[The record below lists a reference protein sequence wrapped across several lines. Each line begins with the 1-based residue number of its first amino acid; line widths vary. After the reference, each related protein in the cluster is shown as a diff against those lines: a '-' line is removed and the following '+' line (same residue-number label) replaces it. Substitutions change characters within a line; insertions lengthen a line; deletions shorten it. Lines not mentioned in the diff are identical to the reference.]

1 MKRYVKED
9 NIKENILKFNNE
21 DMKGIAKFEEKRE
34 FVNRVK
40 KELIENAII
49 NTVINVVKDETS
61 LLENTSLFL
70 ELFDNLKV
78 LTEDENFDWEAESLE
93 EINNEAEMLSKE
105 IYESFIN
112 LEEEDFRD
120 FLENATDLFLDLASI
135 ELEEVSTILSVKLT
149 ETLKSERKKRKELD
163 EIELS
168 EKSSFGIEQKVRE
181 LSKPTYFQKLF
192 EINSKSQLDAG
203 LKEINNDVCLYETS
217 CNFTLLEFLNTCK
230 LYNFAPQK

>member
-1 MKRYVKED
+1 MSIHLTPDEIRMRDLQNKFIREEREKKNRKETSDDLKRYVKED

-61 LLENTSLFL
+61 LLENTEVYS

-120 FLENATDLFLDLASI
+120 FLEKCNRSI
-135 ELEEVSTILSVKLT
+135 FRFGFNRVRRSFNYTIS
-149 ETLKSERKKRKELD
+149 
-163 EIELS
+163 
-168 EKSSFGIEQKVRE
+168 
-181 LSKPTYFQKLF
+181 
-192 EINSKSQLDAG
+192 
-203 LKEINNDVCLYETS
+203 
-217 CNFTLLEFLNTCK
+217 
-230 LYNFAPQK
+230 